1 MQGRMIKFEP
11 GAVIH
16 DIASGDVAGVG
27 VILSGLA
34 TTTVSNALTLQEGGA
49 ADEPDAMRAAT
60 VYLTHGSVFGVLVTM
75 TGTDMPGRSNIVSHG
90 SSRGTHVFQVPASVI
105 RLVRLLPDG
114 MTMLWQTW
122 TVVLPS
128 STQSV
133 NPLFHAPRYGPRWW
147 SLSGRDVPASCTHV
161 YSCICEETAR
171 VHVTL
176 HPYCLE
182 TAIETICSR
191 RRQAQNVNADGATCR
206 RG

>member
-1 MQGRMIKFEP
+1 MIKFEP

-114 MTMLWQTW
+114 MTHVVADMDRGPAIKHAVCEPAISRPAVRSSLVV
-122 TVVLPS
+122 TVR
-128 STQSV
+128 Q
-133 NPLFHAPRYGPRWW
+133 GC
-147 SLSGRDVPASCTHV
+147 ASIMH
-161 YSCICEETAR
+161 
-171 VHVTL
+171 
-176 HPYCLE
+176 
-182 TAIETICSR
+182 
-191 RRQAQNVNADGATCR
+191 TCVFMHM
-206 RG
+206 